1 MRSTSSRA
9 LSAAARARAAGLAG
23 FEITGFVSDAQFRDY
38 VTAVDLGVQLRVSPL
53 LGVSGPLS
61 DMAAVGTP
69 AVASRG
75 LAIDVD
81 TPAFIDR
88 LAHPADRE
96 VIEAQRVDYLER
108 KSPKVYAEEL
118 LAVLPSSAWTELPL
132 LAVRGM
138 SR

>member
-1 MRSTSSRA
+1 MEPEVSCSFPGLIRCSI
-9 LSAAARARAAGLAG
+9 ARR
-23 FEITGFVSDAQFRDY
+23 TGRIPPIS
-38 VTAVDLGVQLRVSPL
+38 
-53 LGVSGPLS
+53 
-61 DMAAVGTP
+61 P

-88 LAHPADRE
+88 LPDEAIPFMVAEAIEYRLVHPADRE

-118 LAVLPSSAWTELPL
+118 LAVLARL
-132 LAVRGM
+132 
-138 SR
+138 

>member
-1 MRSTSSRA
+1 M
-9 LSAAARARAAGLAG
+9 
-23 FEITGFVSDAQFRDY
+23 EP
-38 VTAVDLGVQLRVSPL
+38 AVVQLRVSPL

-88 LAHPADRE
+88 LPDEASPLMVAEAIEYRLAHPADRE
-96 VIEAQRVDYLER
+96 VIEVQRVDYLER

-118 LAVLPSSAWTELPL
+118 LAVLASQ
-132 LAVRGM
+132 
-138 SR
+138 